1 MFLCA
6 TSAQKDSN
14 EATDLTASL
23 FQNQLDEPIK
33 VKKFEIELVS
43 SVIRKD
49 NKITITQPD
58 NLLLFRLGPI
68 DAGEAYTA
76 EVEPG
81 VYTLADLAIEIARAL
96 NDATPCNAW
105 RGWSCTVDGTNKFT
119 ITFTTVSTPAL
130 STIAEITEARLFTR
144 GFLNTYTFDAGANTV
159 SLEPVYMKG
168 GDGNVGIDVR
178 ADFFTYLTTN
188 YDVANGA
195 SYRAVD
201 IGNSN
206 PENKTT
212 TMVREV
218 GLFEAGGRVEYIISP
233 VPVFQ
238 TSTRF
243 APLTS
248 ADDVY
253 LTLEADVENTVYDPN
268 EFEDSFIKDMDM
280 YKGVDEL
287 GNLSKH
293 SQKNGILITPA
304 GNVNAKKEGPP
315 YTRSKFTL
323 NFPPMGIDPAE
334 EFDVRRQE
342 KYFNTFG
349 GTMIFDKTTTQKFP
363 KRGFQIAIGESPTE
377 TALSTLN
384 FTGHDRENLKFR
396 LATRPLI
403 TGLQVKNDTVIA
415 TTNILVDG
423 ATPAPGETKIEYI
436 VGRVGTMNLRTFGL
450 AAFASSG
457 QGKLIRLGEPDVFK
471 TPVYRIDAID
481 ADGKPTAVT
490 LMDGGEHIYETKALD
505 GGDLFLN
512 DPNTFTITTIG
523 SLTDE
528 EIVTDL
534 CSKLDIGDEAIHI
547 GNLGIFEDV
556 QTAFQYL
563 PTEVGI
569 VNDQIFQAVE
579 EGFDDNIGTNPSFPV
594 RYSKDVSVKITPLS
608 RTNTA
613 EKFVEFQIHQFQPT
627 TADFTD
633 EDEIGLTFRT
643 LGGERAVKT
652 LVFQARP
659 GNWNSLTYSSGT
671 PPANWTAAFAAP
683 DADQRIKITIEQ
695 SEIYKQIIKCS
706 FSTDAGV
713 SFQEEITLLESGNK
727 VTGQVPSG
735 PAFKKFEFTTKPRHF
750 PLHPCISQYP
760 SALRDQITTNPDT
773 IIKGIFTPYPRGA
786 SYRQGFNVVRGFK
799 GNYEKNLIF
808 QTEGATQPS
817 VFAPFPTTL
826 GNNHRPQIVLKTK
839 QTGFTEVANSSGYP
853 LADGSIREQE
863 VPPIRATLGGIL
875 GLHSAYSAEAGFT
888 SPQDF
893 VGASATEVIADI
905 PTVAVEINN
914 IPIDGYISKDYD
926 VRDAQVGVGSR
937 LPIVGVIPSL
947 EETTASTKPQIDFR
961 YNAPYSQPVVCDL
974 PTEQFLYNLSFR
986 LREVSTG
993 RILEGLR
1000 HPTELI
1006 FRLRNLDEK
1015 LEEEKKM

>member
-81 VYTLADLAIEIARAL
+81 VYTLTDLAIEIARAL

-105 RGWSCTVDGTNKFT
+105 RGWSCSVDGTNKFT

-130 STIAEITEARLFTR
+130 STIAEITEARLNTR
-144 GFLNTYTFDAGANTV
+144 GFENTYTFDAGANTV

-178 ADFFTYLTTN
+178 ANSTTYLTKD
-188 YDVANGA
+188 YDDANAA

-201 IGNSN
+201 IGNPN

-253 LTLEADVENTVYDPN
+253 LTLEADVEGTVYDPTI
-268 EFEDSFIKDMDM
+268 FEDSFIENMDM
-280 YKGVDEL
+280 YKGIDEL

-334 EFDVRRQE
+334 DFNVRRQE

-349 GTMIFDKTTTQKFP
+349 GNMIFDETITQKFP
-363 KRGFQIAIGESPTE
+363 NRGFQIAIGESPTE

-384 FTGHDRENLKFR
+384 FSGYDRENLKFR

-403 TGLQVKNDTVIA
+403 LGLQVKDTEKI
-415 TTNILVDG
+415 TETNILVKG
-423 ATPAPGETKIEYI
+423 ATPAAGETKIEYR
-436 VGRVGTMNLRTFGL
+436 VGSIGTMNLRTFGL
-450 AAFASSG
+450 AAFSSST
-457 QGKLIRLGEPDVFK
+457 QGKLVKLLEPDVFK
-471 TPVYRIDAID
+471 TPRYRIDAVD
-481 ADGKPTAVT
+481 ADGQPEEVT
-490 LMDGGEHIYETKALD
+490 LMDGGEHMGEQKAL
-505 GGDLFLN
+505 GDLFLN
-512 DPNTFTITTIG
+512 DPNTFTITVIG
-523 SLTDE
+523 TDSDE
-528 EIVTDL
+528 DIVTNK
-534 CSKLDIGDEAIHI
+534 CAKVDIADEVTQI

-579 EGFDDNIGTNPSFPV
+579 EGFNDNIGINPSFPV
-594 RYSKDVSVKITPLS
+594 KYSKDVSVKITPLS

-613 EKFVEFQIHQFQPT
+613 EKFVEFQVHQFQPT
-627 TADFTD
+627 TDVFVEEAD
-633 EDEIGLTFRT
+633 IGANQRNS
-643 LGGERAVKT
+643 GGQIEVKT

-659 GNWNSLTYSSGT
+659 GNWNSLTYSAGSA
-671 PPANWTAAFAAP
+671 PANWTAAFAAP

-695 SEIYKQIIKCS
+695 SQIYKQIIKCS

-760 SALRDQITTNPDT
+760 SVLRDQISTNPDT

-786 SYRQGFNVVRGFK
+786 SYRQGFNIVRGFN

-839 QTGFTEVANSSGYP
+839 QTGFTEVANASAYP
-853 LADGSIREQE
+853 LADGEIRIQE

-875 GLHSAYSAEAGFT
+875 ALHSAYSAEEEFT
-888 SPQDF
+888 SPKNF
-893 VGASATEVIADI
+893 VGAAATEVIADI

-1015 LEEEKKM
+1015 LE

>member
-58 NLLLFRLGPI
+58 NLLLFRLGPF

-119 ITFTTVSTPAL
+119 ITFTTVSTPSL
-130 STIAEITEARLFTR
+130 STIAEITEARLNTR
-144 GFLNTYTFDAGANTV
+144 GFEPTYTFDAGANTV
-159 SLEPVYMKG
+159 SLEPVYEKG
-168 GDGNVGIDVR
+168 GDGNVGKDVR
-178 ADFFTYLTTN
+178 ADFANYLT
-188 YDVANGA
+188 VANDDANAA

-201 IGNSN
+201 IGNPN

-243 APLTS
+243 APLIS

-253 LTLEADVENTVYDPN
+253 LTLEADVEGTVYDPN
-268 EFEDSFIKDMDM
+268 VFEDSFIKDMDM

-304 GNVNAKKEGPP
+304 GNLNAAKRGPP
-315 YTRSKFTL
+315 YSRDKFTL

-342 KYFNTFG
+342 LYINTFG
-349 GTMIFDKTTTQKFP
+349 GNMIFDKTTTQKFP
-363 KRGFQIAIGESPTE
+363 NRGFQIAIGETPTE

-384 FTGHDRENLKFR
+384 FTGYDRENLKFR

-403 TGLQVKNDTVIA
+403 IGLQVKNDTKIT

-436 VGRVGTMNLRTFGL
+436 VGRTGTMNLRTFGL

-457 QGKLIRLGEPDVFK
+457 QGKLVKLGEPDVFK

-481 ADGKPTAVT
+481 SDGKPTAVT
-490 LMDGGEHIYETKALD
+490 LMDGGEHIFETKAAD

-512 DPNTFTITTIG
+512 DPNTFTKTTEG
-523 SLTDE
+523 TLTDE
-528 EIVTDL
+528 DIVLNL
-534 CSKLDIGDEAIHI
+534 CSKLDIGDEATQI
-547 GNLGIFEDV
+547 GNLSIFENV

-569 VNDQIFQAVE
+569 VNDQIYQAVE
-579 EGFDDNIGTNPSFPV
+579 EGFDDNNGNPSFPV

-613 EKFVEFQIHQFQPT
+613 EKFVEFQVHQFQPT
-627 TADFTD
+627 TAMFGEE
-633 EDEIGLTFRT
+633 EDIGSNQRIT
-643 LGGERAVKT
+643 GGQIEVKT
-652 LVFQARP
+652 LVLQARP
-659 GNWNSLTYSSGT
+659 GTWNSLTYSSGT
-671 PPANWTAAFAAP
+671 PPANWSAAFAAP

-695 SEIYKQIIKCS
+695 SQIYKQIIKCS

-727 VTGQVPSG
+727 VTGQVPG
-735 PAFKKFEFTTKPRHF
+735 GEAFRKFEFTTKPRHF

-760 SALRDQITTNPDT
+760 SALRDIIPTNPDT
-773 IIKGIFTPYPRGA
+773 LVKGIFTAYPRGA

-839 QTGFTEVANSSGYP
+839 QTGFTEVANGSAYP

-863 VPPIRATLGGIL
+863 VPPIRATLGGLL
-875 GLHSAYSAEAGFT
+875 GLHSAYSAEEEFT
-888 SPQDF
+888 SPKNF
-893 VGASATEVIADI
+893 VGATATEVIADI

-926 VRDAQVGVGSR
+926 ARDAQVGVGSR